1 MNARQTD
8 DESHRRKPVEYH
20 EGKSAAARFAAGLKA
35 VLRVPKEKLDPAPKT
50 KAYTGTLPVSFE

>member
-1 MNARQTD
+1 MSARQTD

-35 VLRVPKEKLDPAPKT
+35 VLRVPKEKLEPAPKG
-50 KAYTGTLPVSFE
+50 KA